1 MLRLHVASE
10 AVRFKAGDRADHAC
24 GRETIGFAQTSAS
37 IDHPD
42 AFSLALNSLMAMGLA
57 MLPLVLAMARLVV
70 PIVPILRATV
80 EHRRTAALRLS
91 RCAGGDCHRPRHHL
105 PPTEKR
111 ANDAARVAPA
121 RCAIPHD
128 NAMAS

>member
-10 AVRFKAGDRADHAC
+10 AVRFKAGDRAGHAC
-24 GRETIGFAQTSAS
+24 GRETTGFAQTSAS

-42 AFSLALNSLMAMGLA
+42 AFSLALNILMAKGLA
-57 MLPLVLAMARLVV
+57 MLPLVFAMARLVV
-70 PIVPILRATV
+70 PIVRATA
-80 EHRRTAALRLS
+80 EHRRTAALRPP

-111 ANDAARVAPA
+111 TNDAARVAPP